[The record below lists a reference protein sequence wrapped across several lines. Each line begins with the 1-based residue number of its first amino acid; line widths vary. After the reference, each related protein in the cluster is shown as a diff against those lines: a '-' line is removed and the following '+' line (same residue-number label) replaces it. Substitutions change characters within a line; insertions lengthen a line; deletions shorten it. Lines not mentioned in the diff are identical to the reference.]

1 MSPHSGIKAFYSGES
16 AAAADDEAELREQA
30 VAAAAAAEAEA
41 AALSVAAAPP
51 ERSSNGGRNSSSS
64 AFEVLQFQPPQPE
77 PQVRARTFSKCLCMH
92 GAVGCLMRCLCLRRN
107 SSSGASSVSP

>member
-16 AAAADDEAELREQA
+16 PAAADDEAELREQA
-30 VAAAAAAEAEA
+30 VAAAAAAAEAEA
-41 AALSVAAAPP
+41 AALLAAAAPP

-92 GAVGCLMRCLCLRRN
+92 VAVGCLMRCLCR
-107 SSSGASSVSP
+107 SSGAYSVSP